1 MMMMMNAS
9 TRVTGLRLG
18 GSCGRHRC
26 VGITNNRYT
35 TTTCMVYKN
44 ENDSVVE
51 QEKSASVGNRVAL
64 VGMLSALLVM
74 GDALVGPEEAFAARS
89 GGRVGGSSFSSRRQA
104 APRAV
109 PRSGGGSVRN
119 YNYYSAPPLVSPYGF
134 GMPFFGGG
142 IVAPFPFFGLGS
154 FFNIILLMFM
164 VNVAFNVISSFTN
177 GSSGRR
183 RDEDE
188 DDERW

>member
-1 MMMMMNAS
+1 MVYLIKNTTTMRL
-9 TRVTGLRLG
+9 RVG
-18 GSCGRHRC
+18 GSCGRHGVHIMNTPVVQRPC
-26 VGITNNRYT
+26 MKKDLSGT
-35 TTTCMVYKN
+35 TT
-44 ENDSVVE
+44 E
-51 QEKSASVGNRVAL
+51 QQQDDDVSRHKVAL
-64 VGMLSALLVM
+64 VGMLSALLVA
-74 GDALVGPEEAFAARS
+74 GNALVSPEEAFAARS

-142 IVAPFPFFGLGS
+142 IVAPFPFFGLGG

-177 GSSGRR
+177 GTSGRGK
-183 RDEDE
+183 DDD